1 MKKMLII
8 CVDTFSH
15 QVKSWNFISL
25 SIFPFVII
33 LTMLGFNLINKTSTT
48 NNNSI
53 GIINETSSNFYTTSS
68 SLSIHNYKNQ
78 NFAKKELEGKKI
90 IGYLAV
96 SQKNDRLL
104 VTYTG
109 NNSLSTTTRFRISNL
124 INNLQEKINFK
135 TSKLSNDQK
144 KILQYKPIVI
154 WNFEKSRFNKSF
166 SKELSFTILVLF
178 MFLILVSYS
187 TTTTQEIAAEK
198 GTKTAEIIFTSIEPK
213 KYFLGKILG
222 MLGTVCLQIAVYIS
236 GGTIIY
242 QLLFSNYY
250 VYKIIGKYQGIIN
263 SIIRNFYS
271 INLVFIVLGIVLFI
285 ILAATCGILVK
296 KVEDASKAV
305 QPVLH
310 LVMLSFILA
319 IVIGKNPSTPISIFL
334 SYFPVTS
341 PFFMPIRNIVTH
353 ISIMNVLLSALLLLI
368 TEIVLLHL
376 VGKNYSR
383 FALAKTSNFFEL
395 IGKSK

>member
-1 MKKMLII
+1 
-8 CVDTFSH
+8 
-15 QVKSWNFISL
+15 Q
-25 SIFPFVII
+25 
-33 LTMLGFNLINKTSTT
+33 
-48 NNNSI
+48 
-53 GIINETSSNFYTTSS
+53 
-68 SLSIHNYKNQ
+68 
-78 NFAKKELEGKKI
+78 
-90 IGYLAV
+90 
-96 SQKNDRLL
+96 
-104 VTYTG
+104 
-109 NNSLSTTTRFRISNL
+109 
-124 INNLQEKINFK
+124 
-135 TSKLSNDQK
+135 
-144 KILQYKPIVI
+144 
-154 WNFEKSRFNKSF
+154 
-166 SKELSFTILVLF
+166 LSFTNLVLF
-178 MFLILVSYS
+178 MFHILVSYS